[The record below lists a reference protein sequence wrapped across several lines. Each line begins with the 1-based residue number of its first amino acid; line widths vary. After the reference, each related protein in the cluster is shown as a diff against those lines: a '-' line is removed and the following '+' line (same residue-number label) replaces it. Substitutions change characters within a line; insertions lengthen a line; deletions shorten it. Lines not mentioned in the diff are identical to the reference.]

1 MISCLL
7 FGGVPLTFFNYV
19 MILISMFNFLTKL
32 SDMIEKRLLTILYGW
47 TGAIL
52 DGTHK
57 YKNGMQFKFLKTLIV
72 IARQ

>member
-1 MISCLL
+1 
-7 FGGVPLTFFNYV
+7 
-19 MILISMFNFLTKL
+19 MFNFLTKL

>member
-7 FGGVPLTFFNYV
+7 FGGVPLTFFNFV
-19 MILISMFNFLTKL
+19 MTFLSMFNFITKL
-32 SDMIEKRLLTILYGW
+32 SDMMEKRLLAILYGW

-57 YKNGMQFKFLKTLIV
+57 YRMV
-72 IARQ
+72 